1 MKLYFTGFFII
12 VGLFLIFKTQAQTP
26 CEDGFADIYPCE
38 GFNLSSHFT
47 LEELGG
53 GVKGNDCWGWTD
65 VASGREF
72 VLYCRSS
79 GMSVVEITDPI
90 NPIFTAVLPAAALES
105 TWRDVKVLG
114 DYAYIV
120 SMADNHGMQ
129 ILELTQLLDFNTF
142 PTILSESAHYSGFS
156 FAHNFAINEETKCGY
171 AVGTDFYDGGL
182 FVVDL
187 EDPLQ
192 PVLVGSFDESSTHD
206 LQSIVYHGPDMDF
219 FGVELVFCFNGEN
232 VTILNTDDKS
242 DIQVL
247 SVISNVETVFI
258 HQGWVS
264 EDHTMLYYNDEQDE
278 LSAGTNTRT
287 FMMDISDINSPI
299 NIGYYEYDTQ
309 STDHNLYVNNG
320 LIYASNNSSGLR
332 VSKILND
339 GTMEL
344 YGFFDTYVEDD
355 ASGFTGTWSNYPYF
369 PSKNIAVSNRDGLFI
384 LRASEDHID
393 IESIESSR
401 AEFRI
406 TPNPASSSI
415 QLSGPFTN
423 CHIEI
428 YDISGRVVF
437 RVNAIPFVE
446 RLNID
451 VSSINHGS
459 YVMRLIDAKSGDVK
473 ATEKLIL
480 SAN

>member
-1 MKLYFTGFFII
+1 MNIYFTSFFIVIGFF
-12 VGLFLIFKTQAQTP
+12 LFSITTAQTP
-26 CEDGFADIYPCE
+26 CEDGYAGIYPCE

-47 LEELGG
+47 LDELGG

-65 VASGREF
+65 VESGREF

-79 GMSVVEITDPI
+79 GMSFVEITDPI
-90 NPIFTAVLPAAALES
+90 NPVFTAVLPAAALES
-105 TWRDVKVLG
+105 IWRDVKVLG

-129 ILELTQLLDFNTF
+129 ILELTQLLDITAF

-156 FAHNFAINEETKCGY
+156 FAHNFAVNEEAKSGY
-171 AVGTDFYDGGL
+171 AIGTDLYNGGL

-206 LQSIVYHGPDMDF
+206 AQSIVYHGPDLDF
-219 FGVELVFCFNGEN
+219 FGVELVFCFNGDN

-247 SVISNVETVFI
+247 SVTSNGENMFI

-278 LSAGTNTRT
+278 LSTGTNTRT
-287 FMMDISDINSPI
+287 FMMDISDLYNPI
-299 NIGYYEYDTQ
+299 NMGYYEYETL

-332 VSKILND
+332 VSTILDD
-339 GTMEL
+339 GTIEL
-344 YGFFDTYVEDD
+344 YGFFDTYPEDD

-384 LRASEDHID
+384 LRAEEDYIA
-393 IESIESSR
+393 IESVVSAQ
-401 AEFRI
+401 AELRI
-406 TPNPASSSI
+406 TPNPASSSVD
-415 QLSGPFTN
+415 LSGPFTN

-428 YDISGRVVF
+428 YELSGRKVLN
-437 RVNAIPFVE
+437 VNAIPYVE
-446 RLNID
+446 GLNID
-451 VSSINHGS
+451 VSSINRGA
-459 YVMRLIDAKSGDVK
+459 YLMRVIDASSGAVK

-480 SAN
+480 TND